1 MARRLP
7 PLNAL
12 RAFEAVAR
20 HLSITGAAEE
30 LGVTPGAV
38 SQSVKALEDYL
49 GRPLLNRT
57 PRGLVLTE
65 AAEAALPALIEG
77 FDRLQ
82 EGAKRLAGP
91 ERGGRLMISV
101 APSFAAKWLAPRLVD
116 FSERYPDMDVQIQA
130 SMGLANFEAEG
141 VDLAIR
147 YGAGKWHGLEAKL
160 LMHEEVTPVCAPKI
174 AEDISTPQDIA
185 KFTLIHD
192 DSSLNDESCPDWAM
206 WLKAAGVTNM
216 DSSRGPRFNQ
226 SSLAL
231 EAAISGRGLV
241 LAKRALAQSDID
253 TGRLAAPFAMS
264 TPIEFAYYLV
274 HPPGRARSRP
284 ARAFI
289 TWVTEQAA
297 LYVREV
303 QANASY
309 TASSL

>member
-12 RAFEAVAR
+12 RAFEAVSR
-20 HLSITGAAEE
+20 HLSITQAAEE

-77 FDRLQ
+77 FDRLA

-91 ERGGRLMISV
+91 ERGGRLTVSV
-101 APSFAAKWLAPRLVD
+101 APSFAAKWLAPRLAD
-116 FSERYPDMDVQIQA
+116 FALQHQDLDIQIHA
-130 SMGLANFEAEG
+130 SMGLANFDSEG
-141 VDLAIR
+141 VDL
-147 YGAGKWHGLEAKL
+147 
-160 LMHEEVTPVCAPKI
+160 
-174 AEDISTPQDIA
+174 A

-192 DSSLNDESCPDWAM
+192 DSSLNDESCPDWTM
-206 WLKAAGVTNM
+206 WLKAAGVTNV
-216 DSSRGPRFNQ
+216 DASRGPRFNQ
-226 SSLAL
+226 SNLAL
-231 EAAISGRGLV
+231 EAAASGRGVV
-241 LAKRALAQSDID
+241 LAKRALAQNDLES
-253 TGRLAAPFAMS
+253 GRLIAPFAMR

-274 HPPGRARSRP
+274 HPPGRARSKP

-289 TWVTEQAA
+289 NWVTAQAA
-297 LYVREV
+297 AYDVAMK
-303 QANASY
+303 ANASY
-309 TASSL
+309 TASGL